1 MKCHGQLRVDR
12 LSYRSPLPAS
22 IGPGARSGERARALL
37 IDTARLN
44 RSGSVI
50 WAAAALAILAG
61 AIRYAQQPS
70 FWLDEAFVA
79 VSLLEPSPAR
89 IFAPLEYGQY
99 FPRIYLSAIALLREV
114 SGYHIWS
121 LRLLPFLSF
130 TGGTIFWSRLLGK
143 RSGSSLVTGL
153 MSAGFLIGANFW
165 LDQAAQ
171 LKQYT
176 FDVLLSLAPF
186 ILNDTFFE
194 QSLAEG
200 RRKALLILLAF
211 PCMLSYTYPIA
222 LGARLLGWY
231 LCRGRARGWRL
242 DVPALSTLAASAA
255 LAMAGIWSIDLRFNF
270 KDMAAYQAYWSDC
283 IVSVR
288 LKQDFGSALRLIFK
302 FLWKWHGRMPLVTAG
317 IVPLQILGLY
327 SAFKHWRDRDSLA
340 SSSAWGA
347 RSLGSII
354 LLAGVILASALV
366 NYPIC
371 APRLVLFTQVHTQ
384 ILAIEGAL
392 FVLSAWGAR
401 KAARYSLYIF
411 IAVLLF
417 HSGRSYLRFVSSEP
431 EENLRPVLA
440 LIKPEVSDTLW
451 VQPCSVAQVKTLPDP
466 LPVQQVFYGSEKDLP
481 RGKKTWIIWSHMGEE
496 GCRTQF
502 QRMRERARSWEVIE
516 EGPVRGLALAE
527 F

>member
-1 MKCHGQLRVDR
+1 MNCHGQLRTDR
-12 LSYRSPLPAS
+12 LSY
-22 IGPGARSGERARALL
+22 RSGERARALL
-37 IDTARLN
+37 TNTGGLN
-44 RSGSVI
+44 DSGPI
-50 WAAAALAILAG
+50 LWAAAALVLLAG

-79 VSLLEPSPAR
+79 VSLLEPSPVR

-130 TGGTIFWSRLLGK
+130 AGGTILWARLLGK
-143 RSGSSLVTGL
+143 RSGPLLVTGL

-165 LDQAAQ
+165 LDQAVQ

-176 FDVLLSLAPF
+176 FDVLLSLVPF
-186 ILNDTFFE
+186 ILDDTFFE
-194 QSLAEG
+194 KPLAEG
-200 RRKALLILLAF
+200 RRKASLILLAL
-211 PCMLSYTYPIA
+211 PCLLSYTYPIA

-231 LCRGRARGWRL
+231 LYHGPSRGWRL
-242 DVPALSTLAASAA
+242 NIPALSTLAASVA
-255 LAMAGIWSIDLRFNF
+255 LTLAGIWLTDLRYNL

-283 IVSVR
+283 IVGVR
-288 LKQDFGSALRLIFK
+288 MKEDFGSALRLIFK

-317 IVPLQILGLY
+317 IVPLQMLGLY
-327 SAFKHWRDRDSLA
+327 SVIRHRRGRDGSA
-340 SSSAWGA
+340 GSSSWGA
-347 RSLGSII
+347 RSLGSIT

-371 APRLVLFTQVHTQ
+371 APRVVLFTQVHTQ
-384 ILAIEGAL
+384 VLAMEGAL
-392 FVLSAWGAR
+392 LVLSAWGAR

-417 HSGRSYLRFVSSEP
+417 HSGRSYLQFVSSEP
-431 EENLRPVLA
+431 EENLRPMLA

-481 RGKKTWIIWSHMGEE
+481 RGKKTWIIWSQMGEE

-502 QRMRERARSWEVIE
+502 Q
-516 EGPVRGLALAE
+516 
-527 F
+527 